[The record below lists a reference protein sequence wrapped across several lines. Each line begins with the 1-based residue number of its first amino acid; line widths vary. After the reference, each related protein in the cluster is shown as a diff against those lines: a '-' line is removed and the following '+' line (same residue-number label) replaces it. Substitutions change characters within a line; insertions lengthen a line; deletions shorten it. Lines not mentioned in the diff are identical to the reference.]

1 MDNQKF
7 KNSSLHN
14 NTDDKEFYTNN
25 DEDSAI
31 ENNKND
37 LVSNQGS
44 SGISE
49 LDIMGNL
56 SKIEKAYLIRRDRLD
71 RDEEN
76 PMYDTTDEPFGPP
89 DRF

>member
-1 MDNQKF
+1 MDN
-7 KNSSLHN
+7 NSLNKSKIKKSPVN
-14 NTDDKEFYTNN
+14 KKTYENN
-25 DEDSAI
+25 DGDSAI

-44 SGISE
+44 SGI
-49 LDIMGNL
+49 LDFNMENKK
-56 SKIEKAYLIRRDRLD
+56 SKIEKAYVLRKERFD

-76 PMYDTTDEPFGPP
+76 PMYDDSDEPFGAP